1 MSLMAS
7 VERRKPDRVTN
18 EKHRL
23 GEVRIQSWE
32 SRVNTY
38 NMVPYNIV
46 IAFLR
51 EEFDR
56 KASHIADG
64 VCATLLTASSAQT
77 E

>member
-1 MSLMAS
+1 MAS

-18 EKHRL
+18 EKHR
-23 GEVRIQSWE
+23 
-32 SRVNTY
+32 

-46 IAFLR
+46 ITFLR
-51 EEFDR
+51 EELDR

-64 VCATLLTASSAQT
+64 VCTTLFTASSAQT